1 MCKKEW
7 EKVRCK
13 LEKAYIYGLK
23 ENNYTDILI
32 SSDVI
37 GQARISD
44 NSADFSSMGEEFSV
58 LKNCAVFPGFVDV
71 HTHLREP
78 GFSYKETV
86 KSGTAA
92 AAAGG
97 CTVICSM
104 PNLVPSPFSRE
115 NLDRQLEIIERD
127 AKIKVIPYGRI
138 TKDGEDLADME
149 DMADSVIAFSDDGIG
164 VQIEEVMR
172 KAMTEAARLGK
183 IIAAHCEDDLLRA
196 GGAIHAGKF
205 AKEHNIPGISSES
218 EWKQIE
224 RDIKLAEETGC
235 AYHVCH
241 ISTKESVQLIREAK
255 ARGVNITCET
265 GPHYLVMDEGDLV
278 DHGNYK
284 MNPPLR
290 SKEDREALIEGV
302 RDGTVDMIATDHA
315 PHSEEEK
322 SKGLEKSLMGIVG
335 LETAFPILYTELVKK
350 GVITLERL
358 VDMMSTIPNERF
370 SAGRGD
376 MFGEKGSFT
385 VFSLDSEY
393 EIDPE
398 KFLSMGRNTP
408 FGGRKVFGKCLMTV
422 CDGKI
427 VYNSIEK

>member
-1 MCKKEW
+1 M
-7 EKVRCK
+7 RCI
-13 LEKAYIYGLK
+13 LENAYVYGLN
-23 ENNYTDILI
+23 ENKDIEILI
-32 SSDVI
+32 SDDGI
-37 GQARISD
+37 NKARISD
-44 NSADFSSMGEEFSV
+44 SSADFSVNGEAFSV
-58 LKNCAVFPGFVDV
+58 FKNCAVFPGFVDV

-104 PNLVPSPFSRE
+104 PNLSPSPFSKE

-138 TKDGEDLADME
+138 TKNGEDLADME
-149 DMADSVIAFSDDGIG
+149 EMADFVVAFSDDGIG
-164 VQIEEVMR
+164 VQTEEVMR
-172 KAMTEAARLGK
+172 RAMTESARLGK
-183 IIAAHCEDDLLRA
+183 IIAAHCEDDVLRA
-196 GGAIHAGKF
+196 GGAIHAGKY

-224 RDIKLAEETGC
+224 RDIKLAKETGC

-255 ARGVNITCET
+255 ANGVNITCET
-265 GPHYLVMDEGDLV
+265 GPHYLVMDENDLV

-290 SKEDREALIEGV
+290 SKEDREALVEGV
-302 RDGTVDMIATDHA
+302 RDGTIDMIATDHA

-358 VDMMSTIPNERF
+358 VDMMSTVPSERF
-370 SAGRGD
+370 SLSRGEI
-376 MFGEKGSFT
+376 FGDKGSFT
-385 VFSLDSEY
+385 VFSLDTEY
-393 EIDPE
+393 EIEPE
-398 KFLSMGRNTP
+398 KFLSKGRNTP
-408 FGGRKVFGKCLMTV
+408 FGGKKVFGKCLMTV
-422 CDGKI
+422 CDGEI
-427 VYNSIEK
+427 VYNAL

>member
-1 MCKKEW
+1 M
-7 EKVRCK
+7 RCI
-13 LEKAYIYGLK
+13 LENAYVYGLN
-23 ENNYTDILI
+23 ENKDIEILI
-32 SSDVI
+32 SDDGI
-37 GQARISD
+37 NKARISD
-44 NSADFSSMGEEFSV
+44 SSADFSVDGEAFSV
-58 LKNCAVFPGFVDV
+58 FKNCAVFPGFVDV

-104 PNLVPSPFSRE
+104 PNLSPSPFSKE

-149 DMADSVIAFSDDGIG
+149 EMADCVVAFSDDGIG
-164 VQIEEVMR
+164 VQTEDVMR
-172 KAMTEAARLGK
+172 KAMIESARLGK
-183 IIAAHCEDDLLRA
+183 IIAAHCEDDVLRA
-196 GGAIHAGKF
+196 GGAIHAGKY

-224 RDIKLAEETGC
+224 RDIKLAKETGC

-255 ARGVNITCET
+255 ANGVNITCET
-265 GPHYLVMDEGDLV
+265 GPHYLVMDENDLV

-290 SKEDREALIEGV
+290 SKEDREALVEGV
-302 RDGTVDMIATDHA
+302 RDGTIDMIATDHA

-358 VDMMSTIPNERF
+358 IDMMSTVPSERF
-370 SAGRGD
+370 SLNRGEI
-376 MFGEKGSFT
+376 FGEKGSFT
-385 VFSLDSEY
+385 VFSLDTEY

-398 KFLSMGRNTP
+398 KFLSKGRNTP
-408 FGGRKVFGKCLMTV
+408 FGGKKVYGKCLMTV

-427 VYNSIEK
+427 VHTAV

>member
-1 MCKKEW
+1 M
-7 EKVRCK
+7 RCK
-13 LEKAYIYGLK
+13 LENAYVYGLK
-23 ENNYTDILI
+23 ENKDIDILI
-32 SSDVI
+32 SSDGI
-37 GQARISD
+37 DQARISD
-44 NSADFSSMGEEFSV
+44 SSADFSVNGEEFSV
-58 LKNCAVFPGFVDV
+58 FKNCAVFPGFVDV

-97 CTVICSM
+97 CAVICSM
-104 PNLVPSPFSRE
+104 PNLNPSPFSKE
-115 NLDRQLEIIERD
+115 NLDKQLEIIERD
-127 AKIKVIPYGRI
+127 ALIKVVPYGRI
-138 TKDGEDLADME
+138 TRDGSALADME
-149 DMADSVIAFSDDGIG
+149 DMADHVIAFSDDGIG
-164 VQIEEVMR
+164 VQTEDVMR
-172 KAMTEAARLGK
+172 KAMIEAARLGK
-183 IIAAHCEDDLLRA
+183 IIAAHCEDDALRA

-224 RDIKLAEETGC
+224 RDIKLAEETSC

-265 GPHYLVMDEGDLV
+265 GPHYLVMDENDLV

-302 RDGTVDMIATDHA
+302 RDGTIDMIATDHA

-350 GVITLERL
+350 GIITLERL
-358 VDMMSTIPNERF
+358 IDMMSTIPNERF

-376 MFGEKGSFT
+376 MLGEKGSFT
-385 VFSLDSEY
+385 VFALDSEY

-398 KFLSMGRNTP
+398 SFLSMGRNTP

-422 CDGKI
+422 YNGKI
-427 VYNSIEK
+427 VYNSLQK

>member
-1 MCKKEW
+1 M
-7 EKVRCK
+7 RCK
-13 LEKAYIYGLK
+13 LEKAYVYGLN
-23 ENNYTDILI
+23 ENKDIDILI

-37 GQARISD
+37 GQAYISD
-44 NSADFSSMGEEFSV
+44 FSADFSVKGEDFSV
-58 LKNCAVFPGFVDV
+58 FKNCAVFPGFVDV

-104 PNLVPSPFSRE
+104 PNLSPSPFSKE
-115 NLDRQLEIIERD
+115 NLNKQLEIIERD
-127 AKIKVIPYGRI
+127 ALIKVIPYGRI
-138 TKDGEDLADME
+138 TRDGENLADME
-149 DMADSVIAFSDDGIG
+149 DMADDVVAFSDDGIG
-164 VQIEEVMR
+164 VQTEDVMK
-172 KAMTEAARLGK
+172 KAMIESARLGK
-183 IIAAHCEDDLLRA
+183 IIAAHCEDDVLRA

-205 AKEHNIPGISSES
+205 AEEHNIPGISSES

-224 RDIKLAEETGC
+224 RDIKLVEETGC

-302 RDGTVDMIATDHA
+302 RDGTIDMIATDHA

-350 GVITLERL
+350 DIITLERL
-358 VDMMSTIPNERF
+358 IDMMSTIPNERF

-376 MFGEKGSFT
+376 MLGEKGSFT

-427 VYNSIEK
+427 VYNALGNN

>member
-1 MCKKEW
+1 MRKM
-7 EKVRCK
+7 RCI
-13 LEKAYIYGLK
+13 LENAYVYGLN
-23 ENNYTDILI
+23 ENKDIEILI
-32 SSDVI
+32 SDDGI
-37 GQARISD
+37 NKARISD
-44 NSADFSSMGEEFSV
+44 SSADFSVDGEAFSV
-58 LKNCAVFPGFVDV
+58 FKNCAVFPGFVDV

-86 KSGTAA
+86 ESGTAA

-104 PNLVPSPFSRE
+104 PNLSPSPFSKE

-138 TKDGEDLADME
+138 TKNGEDLADME
-149 DMADSVIAFSDDGIG
+149 EMADFVVAFSDDGIG
-164 VQIEEVMR
+164 VQTEEVMR
-172 KAMTEAARLGK
+172 KAMTESARLGK
-183 IIAAHCEDDLLRA
+183 IIAAHCEDDVLRA
-196 GGAIHAGKF
+196 GGAIHAGKY

-224 RDIKLAEETGC
+224 RDIKLAKETGC

-241 ISTKESVQLIREAK
+241 ISTKESVQLIRKAK
-255 ARGVNITCET
+255 ANGVNITCET
-265 GPHYLVMDEGDLV
+265 GPHYLVMDENDLV

-290 SKEDREALIEGV
+290 SKEDREALVEGV
-302 RDGTVDMIATDHA
+302 RDGTIDMIATDHA

-350 GVITLERL
+350 GVISLERL
-358 VDMMSTIPNERF
+358 VDMMSTVPSERF
-370 SAGRGD
+370 SLSRGEI
-376 MFGEKGSFT
+376 FGDKGSFT
-385 VFSLDSEY
+385 VFSLDTEY
-393 EIDPE
+393 EIEPE
-398 KFLSMGRNTP
+398 KFLSKGRNTP
-408 FGGRKVFGKCLMTV
+408 FGGKKVFGKCLMTV
-422 CDGKI
+422 CDGEV
-427 VYNSIEK
+427 VYNAL

>member
-1 MCKKEW
+1 M
-7 EKVRCK
+7 RCI
-13 LEKAYIYGLK
+13 LENAYVYGLN
-23 ENNYTDILI
+23 ENKDIEILI
-32 SSDVI
+32 SDDGI
-37 GQARISD
+37 NKARISD
-44 NSADFSSMGEEFSV
+44 SSADFSVDGEAFSV
-58 LKNCAVFPGFVDV
+58 FKNCAVFPGFVDV

-86 KSGTAA
+86 ESGTAA

-104 PNLVPSPFSRE
+104 PNLSPSPFSKE

-138 TKDGEDLADME
+138 TKNGEDLADME
-149 DMADSVIAFSDDGIG
+149 EMADFVVAFSDDGIG
-164 VQIEEVMR
+164 VQTEEVMR
-172 KAMTEAARLGK
+172 RAMTESARLGK
-183 IIAAHCEDDLLRA
+183 IIAAHCEDDVLRA
-196 GGAIHAGKF
+196 GGAIHAGKY

-224 RDIKLAEETGC
+224 RDIKLAKETGC

-255 ARGVNITCET
+255 ANGVNITCET
-265 GPHYLVMDEGDLV
+265 GPHYLVMDENDLV

-290 SKEDREALIEGV
+290 SKEDREALVEGV
-302 RDGTVDMIATDHA
+302 RDGTIDMIATDHA

-358 VDMMSTIPNERF
+358 IDMMSTVPSERF
-370 SAGRGD
+370 SLSRGEI
-376 MFGEKGSFT
+376 FGEKGSFT
-385 VFSLDSEY
+385 VFSLDTEY

-398 KFLSMGRNTP
+398 KFLSKGRNTP
-408 FGGRKVFGKCLMTV
+408 FGGKKVFGKCLMTV

-427 VYNSIEK
+427 VYNAL

>member
-1 MCKKEW
+1 M
-7 EKVRCK
+7 RCI
-13 LEKAYIYGLK
+13 LENAYVYGLN
-23 ENNYTDILI
+23 ENKDIEILI
-32 SSDVI
+32 SDDGI
-37 GQARISD
+37 NKARISD
-44 NSADFSSMGEEFSV
+44 SSADFSVDGEAFSV
-58 LKNCAVFPGFVDV
+58 FKNCAVFPGFVDV

-86 KSGTAA
+86 ESGTAA

-104 PNLVPSPFSRE
+104 PNLSPSPFSKE

-138 TKDGEDLADME
+138 TKNGEDLADME
-149 DMADSVIAFSDDGIG
+149 EMADFVVAFSDDGIG
-164 VQIEEVMR
+164 VQTEEVMR
-172 KAMTEAARLGK
+172 KAMTESARLGK
-183 IIAAHCEDDLLRA
+183 IIAAHCEDDVLRA
-196 GGAIHAGKF
+196 GGAIHAGKY

-224 RDIKLAEETGC
+224 RDIKLAKETGC

-255 ARGVNITCET
+255 ANGVNITCET
-265 GPHYLVMDEGDLV
+265 GPHYLVMDENDLV

-290 SKEDREALIEGV
+290 SKEDREALVEGV
-302 RDGTVDMIATDHA
+302 RDGTIDMIATDHA

-358 VDMMSTIPNERF
+358 VDMMSTVPSERF
-370 SAGRGD
+370 SLSRGEI
-376 MFGEKGSFT
+376 FGDKGSFT
-385 VFSLDSEY
+385 VFSLDTEY

-398 KFLSMGRNTP
+398 KFLSKGRNTP
-408 FGGRKVFGKCLMTV
+408 FGGKKVFGKCLMTV
-422 CDGKI
+422 CDGEI
-427 VYNSIEK
+427 VYNAL

>member
-1 MCKKEW
+1 M
-7 EKVRCK
+7 RCI
-13 LEKAYIYGLK
+13 LENAYVYGLN
-23 ENNYTDILI
+23 ENKDIEILI
-32 SSDVI
+32 SDDGI
-37 GQARISD
+37 NKARISD
-44 NSADFSSMGEEFSV
+44 FSADFSVDGEAFSV
-58 LKNCAVFPGFVDV
+58 FKNCAVFPGFVDV

-104 PNLVPSPFSRE
+104 PNLSPSPFSKE

-138 TKDGEDLADME
+138 TKNGEDLADME
-149 DMADSVIAFSDDGIG
+149 EMADFVVAFSDDGIG
-164 VQIEEVMR
+164 VQTEEVMR
-172 KAMTEAARLGK
+172 MAMTESARLGK
-183 IIAAHCEDDLLRA
+183 IIAAHCEDDVLRA
-196 GGAIHAGKF
+196 GGAIHAGKY

-224 RDIKLAEETGC
+224 RDIKLAKETGC

-255 ARGVNITCET
+255 ANGVNITCET
-265 GPHYLVMDEGDLV
+265 GPHYLVMDENDLV

-290 SKEDREALIEGV
+290 SKEDREALVEGV
-302 RDGTVDMIATDHA
+302 RDGTIDMIATDHA

-350 GVITLERL
+350 GVISLERL
-358 VDMMSTIPNERF
+358 VDMMSTVPSERF
-370 SAGRGD
+370 SLSRGEI
-376 MFGEKGSFT
+376 FGDKGSFT
-385 VFSLDSEY
+385 VFSLDTEY
-393 EIDPE
+393 EIEPE
-398 KFLSMGRNTP
+398 KFLSKGRNTP
-408 FGGRKVFGKCLMTV
+408 FGGKKVFGKCLMTV
-422 CDGKI
+422 CDGEV
-427 VYNSIEK
+427 VYNAL